1 MTNGERSYR
10 FALLADIHIDLEN
23 NGENTYFIYAEENF
37 RRTLRVAKERGCEF
51 IVSVG
56 DQVTNATGAK
66 PEWQRYR
73 EIIED
78 SGYRGMIF
86 EALGN
91 HELRFA
97 KYGGCTLSDSIG
109 EFITGTQLEKKPVSR
124 PAGAPYYE
132 YLHPLFGDA
141 FLFMATENGYD
152 INRIDNFS
160 DRQTNW
166 AERLISKRLSEG
178 KRVFLIQHAPLFG
191 FGAGDD
197 RENPA
202 YLGSIR
208 TADENG
214 KIFRNNLRFKR
225 LIEKYKD
232 VIWVSGHTHLRFEDE
247 KNYSNNDGLACH
259 MLHIPALSG
268 TTRLCYDKTGRRTLD
283 RAFREDEAQGYL
295 VDVYENRTVFSGFN
309 FMTDYAYPKYT
320 YSI

>member
-1 MTNGERSYR
+1 MKNGERSYR
-10 FALLADIHIDLEN
+10 FALIADIHIDLEN
-23 NGENTYFIYAEENF
+23 NGENTYFIHAEENF
-37 RRTLRVAKERGCEF
+37 RRTLSVAIERGCEF
-51 IVSVG
+51 IVSAG

-66 PEWQRYR
+66 PEWRRYR

-78 SGYRGMIF
+78 SPYRGMIF

-109 EFITGTQLEKKPVSR
+109 DFIAGTQLEKKPVSR

-160 DRQTNW
+160 DRQMDW
-166 AERLISKRLSEG
+166 AERLIPKRLSEG
-178 KRVFLIQHAPLFG
+178 RRVFLIQHAPLFG

-197 RENPA
+197 TENPA

-208 TADENG
+208 TADEKG
-214 KIFRNNLRFKR
+214 EPFSHNLRFRK
-225 LIEKYKD
+225 LIEKYMD

-247 KNYSNNDGLACH
+247 KNYSNNDGAACH

-268 TTRLCYDKTGRRTLD
+268 ATRLCYDKTGKRTLD
-283 RAFREDEAQGYL
+283 RAFRKNEAQGYL
-295 VDVYENRTVFSGFN
+295 VDVYEDKAVFSGYN
-309 FMTDYAYPKYT
+309 FMTDTFYPQYT
-320 YSI
+320 FII